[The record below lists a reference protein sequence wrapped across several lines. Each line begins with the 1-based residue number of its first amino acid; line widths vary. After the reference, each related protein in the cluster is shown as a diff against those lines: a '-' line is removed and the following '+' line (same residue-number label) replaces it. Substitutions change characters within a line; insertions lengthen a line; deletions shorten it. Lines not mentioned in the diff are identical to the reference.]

1 MSGQIIKFP
10 SCPGKR
16 KEIKIKRRPKK
27 LKIQD
32 FFNNPQRVSA
42 RKIYE
47 IVNKLKSNKAWENMD
62 ILWSIWCGACGEAM
76 CFEKLDDVI
85 DFLEFHTT
93 YCTDFFYFE
102 ITW

>member
-1 MSGQIIKFP
+1 MSGEIIKFP
-10 SCPGKR
+10 SRPGKR